1 MKRTPRTHAPRIPRE
16 EMPFCYAALAR
27 DAFARGVAPKHEHTT
42 EFIEAIEALKT
53 EKGFTNALDRA
64 GIDYVF
70 DDVVLPHELH
80 RWRVCVNKAYRVWSG
95 LQRLERLN
103 KQDKNATLFTGKVA

>member
-27 DAFARGVAPKHEHTT
+27 DAFARCVVPTQADTLT
-42 EFIEAIEALKT
+42 FQNALALLKT
-53 EKGFTNALDRA
+53 KDGFLSALSHEQ
-64 GIDYVF
+64 IEYEF
-70 DDVVLPHELH
+70 DDVVFAHELH

-103 KQDKNATLFTGKVA
+103 RQDKNATLFNGQAV